1 MQYMKMLNRKIKKRM
16 WIFDLQRSHL
26 HYSDRYLNSKQI
38 DLSYYHLFGSLKIV
52 LLKSSRIANKQEVTN
67 YALATHTHTYCH
79 AFIKNC

>member
-38 DLSYYHLFGSLKIV
+38 DLSYYDLFGSLKIV